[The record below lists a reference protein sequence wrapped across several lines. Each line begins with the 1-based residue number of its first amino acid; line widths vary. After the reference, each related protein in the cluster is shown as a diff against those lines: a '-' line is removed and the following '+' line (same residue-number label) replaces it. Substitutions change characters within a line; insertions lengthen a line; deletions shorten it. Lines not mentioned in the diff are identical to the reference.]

1 MTFVSYSDT
10 ITTVLTFLA
19 VNPSVTATETGTFAY
34 LIGANQFGWIQ
45 MQFCGLGGAI
55 TWLAAAFNE
64 TPGGT
69 TGAGTFTATDPDDGP
84 PAISETSNAGL
95 TGLGALALG
104 AVAVRRRCQQRKV
117 TATCPETPAA

>member
-19 VNPSVTATETGTFAY
+19 VNPSVTATETATFAY
-34 LIGANQFGWIQ
+34 LIGANQVGWIQ

-55 TWLAAAFNE
+55 TWLAAVFNE
-64 TPGGT
+64 T

-117 TATCPETPAA
+117 TATCPETPTA